1 MHQVS
6 LSKERVAAAGL
17 EGKGDKD
24 RVRVHLMDYRSMP
37 PEWEHSFDR
46 VVSIEMVEAVGREF
60 YDVSRQPE
68 LHFVIICSEATALR
82 RCTSSR
88 LIGH

>member
-1 MHQVS
+1 M
-6 LSKERVAAAGL
+6 
-17 EGKGDKD
+17 
-24 RVRVHLMDYRSMP
+24 MDYRSMP

-60 YDVSRQPE
+60 YDVSDHHNFN
-68 LHFVIICSEATALR
+68 LIIMHSEDAAFSR
-82 RCTSSR
+82 STSSR